1 MRRIYESD
9 ALERDD
15 EESFTP
21 GELDEQTKPQTFRS
35 INGAAWS
42 DHLLPHT
49 LRLWAVSL
57 DVSVPRREFQ
67 EGETIP
73 FRVTMD
79 NTLPV
84 PVSVRT
90 SSPLLWT
97 WSIDGHQEAAHVSVS
112 DPPAEP
118 DKLRLDRGETIR
130 FTKEW
135 SQMFRVTEREWEPAE
150 PGEHTLRAEINLDT
164 DRVEIADETTIEIVP

>member
-9 ALERDD
+9 ALKRDD

-21 GELDEQTKPQTFRS
+21 GELEEETKPQAFRS

-42 DHLLPHT
+42 DYFLPHT

-57 DVSVPRREFQ
+57 DISVPRREFR
-67 EGETIP
+67 EGETVP
-73 FRVTMD
+73 FRVTID

-84 PVSVRT
+84 PVSIRT
-90 SSPLLWT
+90 SSPLLWS
-97 WSIDGHQEAAHVSVS
+97 WSIDGYQEAAHISVS

-118 DKLRLDRGETIR
+118 DKLRLDRGETVR

-135 SQMFRVTEREWEPAE
+135 SQMFRVTEREWEQAE
-150 PGEHTLRAEINLDT
+150 LGEHTLRAEINLAS